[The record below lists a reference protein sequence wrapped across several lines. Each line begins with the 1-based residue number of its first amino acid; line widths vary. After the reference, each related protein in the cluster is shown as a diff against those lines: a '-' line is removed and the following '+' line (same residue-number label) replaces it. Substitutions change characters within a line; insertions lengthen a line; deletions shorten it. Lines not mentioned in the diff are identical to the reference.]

1 MLMWCG
7 PVWMA
12 AGGMQAAQAVRCQ
25 TTVVAI
31 DMGPAAEAI
40 QLFVVIEAD
49 ESRAREMPGHSAS

>member
-1 MLMWCG
+1 
-7 PVWMA
+7 MA